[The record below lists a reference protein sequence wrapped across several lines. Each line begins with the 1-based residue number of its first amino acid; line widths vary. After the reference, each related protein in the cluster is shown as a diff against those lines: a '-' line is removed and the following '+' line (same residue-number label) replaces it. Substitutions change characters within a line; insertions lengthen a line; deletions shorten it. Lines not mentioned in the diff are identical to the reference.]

1 MSRGLGDVYKRQTYM
16 PACDGD
22 EIVKHGFM
30 YFSLSKSE
38 NNELRKIMKKYGAD
52 TRKAI

>member
-1 MSRGLGDVYKRQTYM
+1 M

-22 EIVKHGFM
+22 ETVKHGFM
-30 YFSLSKSE
+30 YFSNSKSE